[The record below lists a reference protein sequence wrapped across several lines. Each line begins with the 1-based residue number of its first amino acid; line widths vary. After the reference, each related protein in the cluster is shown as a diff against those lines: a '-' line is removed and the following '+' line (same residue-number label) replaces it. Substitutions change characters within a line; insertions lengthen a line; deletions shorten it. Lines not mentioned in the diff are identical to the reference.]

1 MRRGSHTV
9 LWFALAIGI
18 LVSPRPSG
26 AHCDTMNGPVVITA
40 QAALDKGDV
49 TPVLKWVKKEDEQAI
64 RDAFQQTLAVRS
76 KGPEAKALADRYFFE
91 TLVRIHRAGE
101 GAPFT
106 GLKSGQPE
114 EIIMASDNALEQKS
128 STGLIKQ
135 VNDAVAHGIQQR
147 YERLIETRKHAD
159 ESVEAGR
166 EFVEA
171 YVIFTHYVERLYQDA
186 SSSPAHHAEPDA
198 DSETHH
204 HE

>member
-1 MRRGSHTV
+1 MRRFISSAVG
-9 LWFALAIGI
+9 LG
-18 LVSPRPSG
+18 LVISIFLLPQASS

-40 QAALDKGDV
+40 QAALEKGEV

-64 RDAFQQTLAVRS
+64 RDAFQQTMTVRS

-106 GLKSGQPE
+106 GLKSGKPE
-114 EIIMASDNALEQKS
+114 EIILTSDNALDHKS
-128 STGLIKQ
+128 STGVIKQ
-135 VNDAVAHGIQQR
+135 VNDAVSQGIQHR
-147 YERLIETRKHAD
+147 YERVLEARKHAD

-171 YVIFTHYVERLYQDA
+171 YVQYTHYVERLYQDA
-186 SSSPAHHAEPDA
+186 STSPAHHAEADA
-198 DSETHH
+198 DSETEH